1 MSEKDAFSLF
11 ELFLMYKD
19 PKVKLNQADVEF
31 LTRSLMLIEKL
42 KNYRKTPGIIIN
54 KAEENKLFDTLLSKI
69 DFKLFRKG

>member
-1 MSEKDAFSLF
+1 
-11 ELFLMYKD
+11 
-19 PKVKLNQADVEF
+19 
-31 LTRSLMLIEKL
+31 LMLIEKL